1 MAKKEKEYN
10 KSLLKLQTIPRV
22 GKKRPELVKV
32 SGTHFFGRKEIGMDK
47 LKKLNEGEYTQ

>member
-22 GKKRPELVKV
+22 GKKKRPELVKSV
-32 SGTHFFGRKEIGMDK
+32 WYTFLWEKIGMDK
-47 LKKLNEGEYTQ
+47 LKKLNEGEDTQ